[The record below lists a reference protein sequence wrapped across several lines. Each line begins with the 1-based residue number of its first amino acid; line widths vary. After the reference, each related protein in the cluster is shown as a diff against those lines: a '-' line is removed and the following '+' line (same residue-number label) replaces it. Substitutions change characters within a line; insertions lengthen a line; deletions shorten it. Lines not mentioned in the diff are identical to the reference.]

1 MSDAESNRPAANA
14 AKKQKFARKADNAS
28 CSAQTAA
35 GAHGVARVDG
45 TGTVAATHAQTTDE
59 HAKATSAKT
68 PAKAPADDVKD
79 KTTEVLVRQYKA
91 FKTFHRRP
99 ATVLKLFK
107 LRDGGNDVVALSF
120 SKTEPLNS
128 FLAFEFGSSI
138 VKTFQG
144 IKYCSDSHP
153 WYMDGEY
160 KDFRPH
166 FPHYSYCKVD
176 YFDQPRLVAGLAI
189 AITNFFDAAHK
200 STEINFEINLD
211 VFEVTLSTD
220 MSAQL
225 DAVLKRD
232 VGKMMK
238 PNFAMPTSAPSNAA
252 HRSAHAHRTKIRD

>member
-1 MSDAESNRPAANA
+1 MRLAASVLCASWFKPSRQA

-45 TGTVAATHAQTTDE
+45 TGTVAFDATTPVETRRKGVDPDNPFAVTRTVTGDESATEKVPAPAGDATSDAKTSGAKTHDAQTTDE
-59 HAKATSAKT
+59 HAKATSAKA

-144 IKYCSDSHP
+144 VKYCSDSHP

-166 FPHYSYCKVD
+166 FPHYSYCQVG
-176 YFDQPRLVAGLAI
+176 YFDQPRLRVVA
-189 AITNFFDAAHK
+189 
-200 STEINFEINLD
+200 
-211 VFEVTLSTD
+211 
-220 MSAQL
+220 
-225 DAVLKRD
+225 
-232 VGKMMK
+232 
-238 PNFAMPTSAPSNAA
+238 PTSWLA
-252 HRSAHAHRTKIRD
+252 RSS